1 MFNNK
6 DIKTLSS
13 CISNYI
19 ELANTQKANL
29 TIGNM
34 DCSSLIEFYD
44 NSIADCY
51 IVQKKLNSLLLQET
65 NTNKR

>member
-6 DIKTLSS
+6 DVQTIHK
-13 CISNYI
+13 CVSNFI
-19 ELANTQKANL
+19 ELMNTQKANL

-34 DCSSLIEFYD
+34 DCASLIESYD
-44 NSIADCY
+44 TQINDCY
-51 IVQKKLNSLLLQET
+51 IVQKKLNGLFLQET